1 MSEKTN
7 INWWRTEIGSAEI
20 ESVVLAMQNEC
31 ISQGKITQKFE
42 CLLAEYLEVEHVVAV
57 SNGSSALLLAL
68 MAVGVK
74 PGDEVIVPNRTWI
87 ATAHAVHLLG
97 AKVVL
102 VDVESHRPIIDITKI
117 EAVIT
122 AKTKAI
128 IPVHMNGRSVDMIG
142 LKRLAKKHQLF
153 IIEDAAQA
161 FSSKNSRGFLG
172 TQSDVG
178 CFSLSM
184 AKIMATGQGGFA
196 VTNNANLANKL
207 RAIRTHGVENVK
219 DPQQWQMVGFN
230 FRYTDIQAAIGIEQL
245 KKIPSRKAHL
255 IDIYQQYEQG
265 LRTSPL
271 TLIPADIEQGE
282 VPIYAEFLVPNRNEW
297 INRLSE
303 NNIETRPFY
312 PCINKADYF
321 DYFDIN
327 FPNAQLYG
335 DQGLYLPSGPAQSI
349 ENIKQVIK
357 TVNSVEL

>member
-1 MSEKTN
+1 
-7 INWWRTEIGSAEI
+7 
-20 ESVVLAMQNEC
+20 
-31 ISQGKITQKFE
+31 
-42 CLLAEYLEVEHVVAV
+42 
-57 SNGSSALLLAL
+57 
-68 MAVGVK
+68 
-74 PGDEVIVPNRTWI
+74 
-87 ATAHAVHLLG
+87 
-97 AKVVL
+97 
-102 VDVESHRPIIDITKI
+102 VESHRPTLDITKV

-142 LKRLAKKHQLF
+142 LKLLAKKHQLF

-161 FSSKNSRGFLG
+161 FSSKNSAGFLG

-196 VTNNANLANKL
+196 VTNDADLAHKL

-245 KKIPSRKAHL
+245 KKIPNRKTHL
-255 IDIYQQYEQG
+255 IDIYQAYEEG
-265 LRTSPL
+265 LKKSPL
-271 TLIPADIEQGE
+271 TLIPVDIDQGE
-282 VPIYAEFLVPNRNEW
+282 VPIYAEFLAQNRGAW
-297 INRLSE
+297 IDSLSE
-303 NNIETRPFY
+303 QNIETRPFY

-321 DYFDIN
+321 DYFDVN

-335 DQGLYLPSGPAQSI
+335 DQGIYLPSGPAQKLA
-349 ENIKQVIK
+349 NIYDVISCISK
-357 TVNSVEL
+357 IQEGAK